1 MDKSI
6 LGRISD
12 IQHFSIHD
20 GPGIRSSVFLK
31 GCNLRCLWCHNPEN
45 ILSRG
50 QELSF
55 VPSRC
60 IFCGYCFR
68 ACPNGCHSIVN
79 NEHKIDWDKC
89 TRCGRCATE
98 CYSKALTVVGRTISA
113 QEVVDEISRDEIF
126 YETSGGG
133 ITLSGGEP
141 MLQPE
146 FVKNILALCK
156 QRGIRTAL
164 ETCAVYDYGKLD
176 GIRENVDLFLVD
188 YKATGAQAYKEC
200 TGADNHFV
208 LENLQKLHDDGFN
221 VLIRCP
227 IIPGKNDTPEH
238 FKKIAELT
246 RTYPNFIGAELLPYH
261 RLGVSKIDRF
271 GLDNQLPHR
280 EFVTPDKDTVRRWVD
295 TVRRYG
301 GRLVNED

>member
-1 MDKSI
+1 
-6 LGRISD
+6 
-12 IQHFSIHD
+12 
-20 GPGIRSSVFLK
+20 
-31 GCNLRCLWCHNPEN
+31 
-45 ILSRG
+45 
-50 QELSF
+50 
-55 VPSRC
+55 
-60 IFCGYCFR
+60 
-68 ACPNGCHSIVN
+68 
-79 NEHKIDWDKC
+79 
-89 TRCGRCATE
+89 
-98 CYSKALTVVGRTISA
+98 
-113 QEVVDEISRDEIF
+113 
-126 YETSGGG
+126 
-133 ITLSGGEP
+133 

-156 QRGIRTAL
+156 QRGIHTAL

-227 IIPGKNDTPEH
+227 IIPGQKRYARTFQKNCRIDSYLSQ
-238 FKKIAELT
+238 FYRGRA
-246 RTYPNFIGAELLPYH
+246 LPYH

-280 EFVTPDKDTVRRWVD
+280 EFVTPDKDTVLRWVD